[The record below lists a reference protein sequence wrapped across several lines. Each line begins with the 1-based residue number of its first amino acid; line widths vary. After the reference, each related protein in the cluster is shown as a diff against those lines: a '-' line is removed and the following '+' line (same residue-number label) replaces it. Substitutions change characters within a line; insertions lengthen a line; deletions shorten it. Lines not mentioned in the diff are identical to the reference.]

1 MSALQRTRLSQ
12 LFDLTGTVAIITD
25 GALGIGQAIAFRL
38 AEAGASV
45 MIADVNLEAAHDT
58 VQQIQVRGGIAR
70 ATQADASRASDA
82 KRLVEE
88 TVRAFGRLDILTNS
102 TTVYPFAT
110 ALEATEALWD
120 KTEDITFKGL
130 FFYSQAAAQEMVREG
145 HAGTIINIASPT
157 GALQHYDASKAG
169 VVTITAALA
178 LELGPLNIRVNAI
191 VPGSIRSPDMAGIS
205 PTDERYRATVARI
218 PLRRLGVPDDIA
230 TVALFLASSG
240 AEYMTGSIVAVD
252 GGGFQQV

>member
-38 AEAGASV
+38 AEAGAWV

-58 VQQIQVRGGIAR
+58 LQQIRVEAGLSAI
-70 ATQADASRASDA
+70 QADASRASDA

-157 GALQHYDASKAG
+157 GTLQHYDASKAG

-191 VPGSIRSPDMAGIS
+191 VPGSIRSPDVAGIS

-230 TVALFLASSG
+230 TVAVFLASSG
-240 AEYMTGSIVAVD
+240 AEYMTGSVVAVD